1 MKTTVTIA
9 DILAYGPCSVYTP
22 KRLAELFN
30 GRESMSMEEILA
42 TDIPSDHKLDCILR
56 SGLVAEEVQSELKK
70 HVTGTMSS
78 DGKAVTQKGTLADT
92 RNRYAEQATRSSTEA
107 AAAIVLSHADKFEEG
122 WTRDQRRSAIESM
135 ADEQLTHLLSLLN
148 SNNKTKTDGAK

>member
-1 MKTTVTIA
+1 MKTAVTIA

-56 SGLVAEEVQSELKK
+56 SGLVPKEAQDKLKK
-70 HVTGTMSS
+70 HVTDTMSS
-78 DGKAVTQKGTLADT
+78 DGKTPAQKGTIADT
-92 RNRYAEQATRSSTEA
+92 RNRYAERATRSSTEA

-122 WTRDQRRSAIESM
+122 WTRDQRRSAIEGM
-135 ADEQLTHLLSLLN
+135 ADTQLKHLLTLLKG
-148 SNNKTKTDGAK
+148 NNKTKTDGAK